1 MEIRYVDREE
11 ALRQATGRRTKWT
24 QVLEQ
29 VRKAPEGKVVE
40 VVLWPEGQE
49 LPRNHR
55 ARLYNTVALLRQRAR
70 KAGMEIHV
78 YRADD
83 GRRIFIERAQ

>member
-1 MEIRYVDREE
+1 MEIRLVDREV

-29 VRKAPEGKVVE
+29 VRRAPEGKVVE

-49 LPRNHR
+49 LPKNHR
-55 ARLYNTVALLRQRAR
+55 TRLYNTVALLRQRAR
-70 KAGMEIHV
+70 KAGLEIQV

-83 GRRIFIERAQ
+83 GRRIFIERSA